1 MFHMGT
7 NQMGAFDVVFLRPKV
22 RQQLSRSALLALGC
36 STAACVVGGQATEGI
51 DDVDAAAVVTI
62 AEARGV
68 DDDAVVTVEGN
79 VSVAPGAFASAM
91 GDQGFALQDDT
102 GGLYVKLDEAL
113 DFDVGQRVRVTGTI
127 GEQAQLRIVTA
138 VPADVATL
146 DGGEAPTPREVTT
159 GEVAEPV
166 EGLLVEV
173 QGAVTQ
179 TFQDDS
185 PYGYKLAVDDGS
197 GEVQIFVHIQPDT
210 DAAPLQ
216 QLIVG
221 DAVRVVGLA
230 AQYETTYEVAPRTAA
245 DLEVLP

>member
-1 MFHMGT
+1 
-7 NQMGAFDVVFLRPKV
+7 MGAFDVVFLRPKV

-51 DDVDAAAVVTI
+51 DDGDAAAVVTI

-68 DDDAVVTVEGN
+68 DDGAVVNVEDN

-102 GGLYVKLDEAL
+102 GGLYVKL

-221 DAVRVVGLA
+221 DALRVVGLA